1 MSYTYKQILDRMN
14 NKFTEL
20 SGYEPENASDSEIK
34 IKLLA
39 GELYS
44 LCTEIDRIKL
54 QMFPNTATGQYL
66 DMHARQRGLSRIKG
80 DKASGFV
87 IFRLDMPVDHDITIP
102 KGTVCSNSDGSLRYL
117 TVYDEIIPRNT
128 TERLI
133 ECEAEN
139 SGQQYNV
146 ARNIV
151 KVMITYFSVGMSI
164 TNASS
169 FIGGTDDESDE
180 AFRKRIEE
188 SYKNTPNGANEQY
201 YINLAKS
208 VDGIHSATVTGSMQ
222 SGGIN
227 VCVGGKGGV
236 PSNDAYQNVID
247 LLNISCPFGINLTVT
262 TPELVTVNVTASIS
276 VKNGYNESE
285 TLANVQRSIA
295 SFFSE
300 LAVGE
305 DFKTAAL
312 GKAVYESYGVDN
324 YSFSGMSDISIGAGE
339 LAKLGTVHL
348 TVAN

>member
-1 MSYTYKQILDRMN
+1 MSYTYNQILDRMN

-20 SGYEPENASDSEIK
+20 SGYEPENASDVGIK

-66 DMHARQRGLSRIKG
+66 DMHAQQRGLSRIKG

-102 KGTVCSNSDGSLRYL
+102 RGTICSNSDGSLRYL
-117 TVYDEIIPRNT
+117 TVDDEVIPRNS

-151 KVMITYFSVGMSI
+151 KVIITYFSVGMSI

-180 AFRKRIEE
+180 DFRTRIAE
-188 SYKNTPNGANEQY
+188 SYKNTPNGANAQY
-201 YINLAKS
+201 YIDLAKS
-208 VDGIHSATVTGSMQ
+208 VDGIQSATVSGSVQ
-222 SGGIN
+222 AGGITI
-227 VCVGGKGGV
+227 CVGGKGGV
-236 PSNDAYQNVID
+236 PTNDAYQNARD
-247 LLNISCPFGINLTVT
+247 LLNISRPFGVNLTVT
-262 TPELVTVNVTASIS
+262 TPELVTADVTASLSIKS
-276 VKNGYNESE
+276 GYNANEVI
-285 TLANVQRSIA
+285 ANVRLSITD
-295 SFFSE
+295 FFND

-305 DFKTAAL
+305 DFRLAAL
-312 GKAVYESYGVDN
+312 GRAIYGSDGVDN
-324 YSFSGMSDISIGAGE
+324 YTFSGMSDISIGEGE
-339 LAKLGTVHL
+339 LAKVGTVSL
-348 TVAN
+348 TVPE